1 MLCSEI
7 ELALGQDASGI
18 MILPPHVPLGTDL
31 GEALGL
37 KDTILDISITPNRP
51 DWLCVIGVA
60 REIAALTHQRV
71 KYPRPTVT
79 DRGEEIHQKTSVT
92 ILDRDLCPRYVAR
105 MIEEV
110 KIGPTPHWMS
120 HRLEKVGIRSINNVV
135 DVTNYV
141 MMEYGQPLHAFDF
154 ELLEGGRII
163 VRRAKEGEEFITLDG
178 VKRTLDGEMLMI
190 CDGAKPVAIAGVMGG
205 LNSEIKEDTK
215 RVLLE
220 SAYFNPAGNRRTSKK
235 LGLETEAAYRFGR
248 GVDYKGCLSAAN
260 RAAQL
265 IQELAGG
272 RVVDGVVDV
281 YPAPIQPRPIHLR
294 VKRIHQMLG
303 TEVSVERVRNYL
315 EDLELEV
322 RVESEEVLVA
332 TPPSFRG
339 DLEREIDLIEEV
351 ARLNGYDRIPTTIP
365 TGPPSPE
372 KRSKAFLVERK
383 VIDLLI
389 VHGYHEVI
397 NYSFASPVF
406 GDKIGLP
413 PEDPRRQALRILNP
427 LAEDLSLLRTTLVPG
442 LMETVQYNLSR
453 KNSNLKLFELKKVFL
468 GQEGERLP
476 KEVKFLAGLAMGF
489 ERDPHWAFSPR
500 LVDFYDIKGCVEDL
514 LDGLQIKEAV
524 FSKADDIPYLHPG
537 KASKVILDHEVLGIL
552 GEVHP
557 QVLGHYEVHETV
569 YLFEMD
575 FSKMVKWAGEGRRF
589 EPLPKFQAVY
599 RDLSIVVDKAL
610 EAERV
615 MEAIRAFRQPF
626 VEEVALFDIYQGP
639 PIPEG
644 KKGVS
649 YRIRY
654 QANDR
659 TLTDEEV
666 NRYHGKLLSRLRE
679 VFQLDLRQ

>member
-1 MLCSEI
+1 
-7 ELALGQDASGI
+7 
-18 MILPPHVPLGTDL
+18 
-31 GEALGL
+31 
-37 KDTILDISITPNRP
+37 
-51 DWLCVIGVA
+51 
-60 REIAALTHQRV
+60 
-71 KYPRPTVT
+71 
-79 DRGEEIHQKTSVT
+79 
-92 ILDRDLCPRYVAR
+92 
-105 MIEEV
+105 
-110 KIGPTPHWMS
+110 
-120 HRLEKVGIRSINNVV
+120 
-135 DVTNYV
+135 
-141 MMEYGQPLHAFDF
+141 
-154 ELLEGGRII
+154 
-163 VRRAKEGEEFITLDG
+163 
-178 VKRTLDGEMLMI
+178 
-190 CDGAKPVAIAGVMGG
+190 
-205 LNSEIKEDTK
+205 
-215 RVLLE
+215 
-220 SAYFNPAGNRRTSKK
+220 
-235 LGLETEAAYRFGR
+235 
-248 GVDYKGCLSAAN
+248 
-260 RAAQL
+260 
-265 IQELAGG
+265 
-272 RVVDGVVDV
+272 
-281 YPAPIQPRPIHLR
+281 
-294 VKRIHQMLG
+294 
-303 TEVSVERVRNYL
+303 
-315 EDLELEV
+315 
-322 RVESEEVLVA
+322 
-332 TPPSFRG
+332 
-339 DLEREIDLIEEV
+339 
-351 ARLNGYDRIPTTIP
+351 
-365 TGPPSPE
+365 
-372 KRSKAFLVERK
+372 
-383 VIDLLI
+383 
-389 VHGYHEVI
+389 
-397 NYSFASPVF
+397 
-406 GDKIGLP
+406 
-413 PEDPRRQALRILNP
+413 
-427 LAEDLSLLRTTLVPG
+427 
-442 LMETVQYNLSR
+442 METVQYNLSR